1 MTPVLVLLA
10 ATATPTPSPAQ
21 LQPWE
26 VSPGIEGFFW
36 GFFVLA
42 LVSIVLFR
50 SMTKHMRRVDHNQRL
65 LERAEAERAEAE
77 RAGADGGAE
86 GIPARPTTAG
96 HTAAETGADGGPA
109 SGAGG
114 PTRGS
119 ATPTTGPAGNAER
132 TD

>member
-10 ATATPTPSPAQ
+10 ATPTPSPSPAQ

-65 LERAEAERAEAE
+65 LERAEAERA
-77 RAGADGGAE
+77 GAAGGAE
-86 GIPARPTTAG
+86 DVPARPTTAG

-132 TD
+132 AD